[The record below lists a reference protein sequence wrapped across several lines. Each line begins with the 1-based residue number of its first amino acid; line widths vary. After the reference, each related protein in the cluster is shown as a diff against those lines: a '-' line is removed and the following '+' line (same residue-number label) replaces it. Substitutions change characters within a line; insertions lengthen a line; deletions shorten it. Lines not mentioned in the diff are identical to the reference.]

1 MFDSIRSKLIVPDS
15 KYLYAGVWNTLF
27 GYLSGVFIFKIFE
40 NNLSVIVIGVI
51 ANALSISMSFFTY
64 KIFVFQTV
72 GNWLQEYLRSYVVY
86 GAMAI
91 FSIFSLDILI
101 NYLKF
106 NIWTAQALTIIL
118 GVIISYLGHRNFTFK
133 VNK

>member
-1 MFDSIRSKLIVPDS
+1 
-15 KYLYAGVWNTLF
+15 
-27 GYLSGVFIFKIFE
+27 
-40 NNLSVIVIGVI
+40 
-51 ANALSISMSFFTY
+51 MSFFTY

>member
-1 MFDSIRSKLIVPDS
+1 MFDSIRSKFIVPDF
-15 KYLYAGVWNTLF
+15 KYLYAGAWNTLF

-64 KIFVFQTV
+64 KVFVFQTV

-86 GAMAI
+86 GAIAI

-101 NYLKF
+101 DYLKF